1 MDPKVK
7 EEQENSLEFKTF
19 AGTVSGLVAGSV
31 WGAVVAS
38 WHDVPKVERNVAL
51 PGLQRTLH
59 LMGNYG
65 LTFAAI
71 GGIFA
76 FSDHV
81 AERFRGKKDFW
92 NGAIGGFVA
101 GASVLGLRGGDSLA
115 GAGGESLAVA
125 FPSRSISSAL
135 SAGAALAATA
145 ALVDASGQ
153 TTRIDNGTEY
163 YPYTTG
169 KTPE

>member
-1 MDPKVK
+1 MDQRDRTFDDK
-7 EEQENSLEFKTF
+7 EKSLEFKTF
-19 AGTVSGLVAGSV
+19 AGTMSGGVAGSI

-81 AERFRGKKDFW
+81 AQRFRGKQDFW

-101 GASVLGLRGGDSLA
+101 GASVLGLRG
-115 GAGGESLAVA
+115 
-125 FPSRSISSAL
+125 RSISSAL
-135 SAGAALAATA
+135 KAGAALAATA

-169 KTPE
+169 KAPESAAVD